1 MNQLEYYS
9 KAFDMIGES
18 LMTRKQESVCPVCG
32 SGRIR
37 LVKNTIWPEGIG
49 QYYTARTVGDIEDYG
64 QHQCECGHYFETVPE
79 YVWNGQPVGMKIN

>member
-1 MNQLEYYS
+1 MDKLEYYS

-18 LMTRKQESVCPVCG
+18 LMSRKQEPVCPECG

-37 LVKNTIWPEGIG
+37 LVRNTIWPEGIG

-64 QHQCECGHYFETVPE
+64 THQCENGHYFETVPE
-79 YVWNGQPVGMKIN
+79 RLMFGEPHGIKIN